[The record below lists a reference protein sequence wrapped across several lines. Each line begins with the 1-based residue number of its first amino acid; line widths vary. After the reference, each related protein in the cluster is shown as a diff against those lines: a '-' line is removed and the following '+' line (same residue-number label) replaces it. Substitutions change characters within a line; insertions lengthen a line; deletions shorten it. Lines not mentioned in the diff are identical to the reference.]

1 MDTETQRKERALY
14 DEQYYSSGYGGP
26 VSYERNEYW
35 LGFFHAIA
43 DQVVRSLQP
52 GRVLDAGCAKGFLVE
67 ALWERGVEAYGIDIS
82 EYAIAQV
89 RRDMQAYCRRASL
102 TEPIEGTF
110 DLVTCLEVLEHISEA
125 EVRQAL
131 GNLTS
136 VTDTILFSST
146 PTELD
151 EPTHVNVRPII
162 SWLYLF
168 AEFNFAPV
176 LGFDAS
182 FVTPHAMLLRRAQQA
197 PSRDVLILFAD
208 LIRYRLTLTDRHKKN
223 AHLTNETERLRQQAE
238 LTARQIEDLQ
248 KEFKSSRDHTRN
260 LEALREQDREQMRR
274 DAGQIER
281 LGSQL
286 ADVQSACQG
295 ATAQLEQSREEI
307 VRQRQQLADTQ
318 GAYQVATA
326 QLEQKRDEVMHLRQR
341 LTEIQSA
348 YQGAI
353 TQLEQSR
360 EEIVHQRQQLAHV
373 QSTAQREQSREEI
386 LVRLQ
391 EIEKRDAELQTILK
405 QYADLGG
412 ELHSKMDLLSVRL
425 GSLESSVAG
434 VARQT
439 LDILHSKIWRT
450 LCTAGA
456 WLLGLTSVFHGRRP
470 RRQPAPVESAS
481 RAQKDDSPAATEST
495 ESFDLVYDE
504 PQAGIETARTGK
516 IAVRGWALADTGVE
530 RIEIKLGTARAVTET
545 GLIRVDVARSHP
557 QAAGARTCGYAT
569 EIDST
574 GVPSGR
580 HVLHIT
586 GVSRGG
592 SVRELQTLV
601 YINHET
607 GFASDYDRWIAE
619 FETRNP
625 SLIQLKLRTFTLNPL
640 ISVAM
645 PVYRTPLPV
654 LTRAIESVLAQS
666 YSRWELCIADDGS
679 CSAEIES
686 CLRQF
691 VQRDSRIKVRRLH
704 ANGGIAHASNAALE
718 LATGDFVA
726 LLDHDDELAEDA
738 LYRVVEALNR
748 QPDLDILYSDEDK
761 IDEQGKRYD
770 PFFKPDWSPD
780 LLLSENYVAHLLVCR
795 RSLLV
800 DVGGFRSGFDGSQ
813 DYDLVLRLTGKSR
826 NIGHIAGVLYHWRAL
841 ATSTASRSDQKSY
854 AADAARRA
862 IEEHLTRCSIA
873 AQVVPGIIDGRWRV
887 QYRLA
892 PEPMVSIIIASGGKT
907 EILRVNLESL
917 FGKTAYP
924 NYEVVV
930 IDNSKGEDIKKLVT
944 LWPGRP
950 LRYIDWR
957 GQPFNYSTINN
968 EAARQSS
975 SPLLLFLNDD
985 TSVIDAGWLT
995 ALVEIAAGPEVG
1007 AAGAKLLYPDGR
1019 IQHAGVVMGIFD
1031 NCGHAFK
1038 GLPGDMQHYFDF
1050 PDVIRNVSA
1059 VTGACLMT
1067 RAEVFREAGGFD
1079 ERNFAVA
1086 FNDIDLCLKIREK
1099 GYRVVYTPHAVLYH
1113 HEAFSKT
1120 AKDLMPDP
1128 VEVQAMRSKWKQV
1141 IDADPY
1147 YSPNLTRTA
1156 EDYSLGRKPAGL

>member
-1 MDTETQRKERALY
+1 M
-14 DEQYYSSGYGGP
+14 
-26 VSYERNEYW
+26 
-35 LGFFHAIA
+35 
-43 DQVVRSLQP
+43 
-52 GRVLDAGCAKGFLVE
+52 
-67 ALWERGVEAYGIDIS
+67 
-82 EYAIAQV
+82 
-89 RRDMQAYCRRASL
+89 
-102 TEPIEGTF
+102 
-110 DLVTCLEVLEHISEA
+110 
-125 EVRQAL
+125 
-131 GNLTS
+131 
-136 VTDTILFSST
+136 
-146 PTELD
+146 
-151 EPTHVNVRPII
+151 
-162 SWLYLF
+162 
-168 AEFNFAPV
+168 
-176 LGFDAS
+176 
-182 FVTPHAMLLRRAQQA
+182 
-197 PSRDVLILFAD
+197 
-208 LIRYRLTLTDRHKKN
+208 
-223 AHLTNETERLRQQAE
+223 
-238 LTARQIEDLQ
+238 EDLH

-274 DAGQIER
+274 GAEQIER

-286 ADVQSACQG
+286 AEVQSACQG
-295 ATAQLEQSREEI
+295 AMAQLEQKRDDS
-307 VRQRQQLADTQ
+307 VRQRQQLADTE

-341 LTEIQSA
+341 LTDIQSA
-348 YQGAI
+348 YQVA
-353 TQLEQSR
+353 TAQLEQSK
-360 EEIVHQRQQLAHV
+360 EEIASQRQQLAHV
-373 QSTAQREQSREEI
+373 QSTHQGAAAQLEQSREEMEEI
-386 LVRLQ
+386 LARLR
-391 EIEKRDAELQTILK
+391 EIEKRDAEFQTIW
-405 QYADLGG
+405 ADLGSG
-412 ELHSKMDLLSVRL
+412 LNSKVERLSVRL
-425 GSLESSVAG
+425 GSLESSVDN

-439 LDILHSKIWRT
+439 HDILYSRIWRT

-456 WLLGLTSVFHGRRP
+456 WLLGFTSIFHGRRP
-470 RRQPAPVESAS
+470 SRQPAPVESAS
-481 RAQKDDSPAATEST
+481 RAPKDDSPAAREST

-530 RIEIKLGTARAVTET
+530 RIEVRLGTARAVTET

-557 QAAGARTCGYAT
+557 HAAGARTCGYAT

-574 GVPSGR
+574 GLPGGR
-580 HVLHIT
+580 HALHIT

-592 SVRELQTLV
+592 SVREVQTLV
-601 YINHET
+601 YNDHET
-607 GFASDYDRWIAE
+607 GFASDYDRWMAE

-625 SLIQLKLRTFTLNPL
+625 SLIQLKMRTFTLNPL

-686 CLRQF
+686 CLKQYA
-691 VQRDSRIKVRRLH
+691 QRESRIKLRLLQ

-738 LYRVVEALNR
+738 LYWVVEALNR

-800 DVGGFRSGFDGSQ
+800 DVGGFRTSFDGSQ
-813 DYDLVLRLTGKSR
+813 DYDLVLRLTGKSGK
-826 NIGHIAGVLYHWRAL
+826 IGHIAGVLYHWRAL
-841 ATSTASRSDQKSY
+841 ATSTASRSTQKSY

-873 AQVVPGIIDGRWRV
+873 AKVVPGIIDGRWRV
-887 QYRLA
+887 RYRLA

-907 EILRVNLESL
+907 EILRVNLESI
-917 FGKTAYP
+917 FGKTSYQ

-944 LWPGRP
+944 QWPGRP

-968 EAARQSS
+968 EAARQSN

-995 ALVEIAAGPEVG
+995 ALVEIAARPEVG

-1067 RAEVFREAGGFD
+1067 RAEVFHEAGGFD
-1079 ERNFAVA
+1079 EQNFAVA

-1099 GYRVVYTPHAVLYH
+1099 GYRVIYTPHAVLYH

-1120 AKDLMPDP
+1120 ARDLMPDP
-1128 VEVQAMRSKWKQV
+1128 AEVQMMRNKWKQV

-1156 EDYSLGRKPAGL
+1156 EDYSLGRKPGLTTPR